1 MVRRHKEAIIR
12 FLFIASAIVLVL
24 FLYLK
29 FQEKKGIY
37 FPQKG
42 LEIFPSAIGLPY
54 EEVDFITKDNI
65 RINGWFIP
73 HPGAR
78 YTFLFFHGNAGN
90 IANRLEKI
98 KILQAVGVNIFIID
112 YRGYGKSQGSPQE
125 SGFYKDAEASYKYL
139 RERYNIAPPEIILYG
154 ESLGTAVAIELATKE
169 KVGGLILEGAFS
181 CGRDMAKRIYP
192 FLPRFIFTDS
202 YDSLSRIKRIK
213 EPKLFLHSRQDEI
226 VPIILAQKLFGAA
239 VNPKYFVELKGGHNN
254 LFWDSADKYL
264 SAIEDFIK
272 LKLRA

>member
-1 MVRRHKEAIIR
+1 
-12 FLFIASAIVLVL
+12 
-24 FLYLK
+24 
-29 FQEKKGIY
+29 
-37 FPQKG
+37 
-42 LEIFPSAIGLPY
+42 
-54 EEVDFITKDNI
+54 
-65 RINGWFIP
+65 
-73 HPGAR
+73 
-78 YTFLFFHGNAGN
+78 
-90 IANRLEKI
+90 
-98 KILQAVGVNIFIID
+98 
-112 YRGYGKSQGSPQE
+112 
-125 SGFYKDAEASYKYL
+125 
-139 RERYNIAPPEIILYG
+139 
-154 ESLGTAVAIELATKE
+154 
-169 KVGGLILEGAFS
+169 LEGAFS